1 MNEASRWSRV
11 SEILSQALDLPE
23 SERAAFLDD
32 VIRKEPLLRTEVMG
46 LFDEL
51 RGVEA
56 FLDRPAL
63 PPLGSAESFGPYRVT
78 GELGEGG
85 MGIVY
90 LADRSDGQF
99 ARQVAIKRIGRI
111 APDADLLR
119 RFRDEKQILARL
131 DHPNIARLLDA
142 GIDAAGIPYLVMEYV
157 EGTPFTAFCRN
168 RNLGI
173 PDRVSLF
180 LKVCAAVQH
189 AHQNLVIHRDIKP
202 GNILVTP
209 EGEPKLLD
217 FGIAKLMGGV
227 DSGEATRTVHRALTL
242 DFASPEQVRGEP
254 VNTSSDVYSLGVV
267 LYHLLADVK
276 PYECGTRSVAEA
288 VSLVCDF
295 VPPAP
300 SEVAPPRAR
309 GVLAGDLDVI
319 VRKAMEKSPSDRYAS
334 AADLASD
341 LLAYLEHRPIR
352 ARRPSLGYRARKLV
366 RRHRISVALAAAAS
380 VLIAAGVAGILWQ
393 ARVAERER
401 LRAEARFHDVRRLAN
416 SVIYELHDAI
426 ANLPGATD
434 ARQLLV
440 TRALEYLDRLAGERE
455 DPSLQR
461 ELADAYQRIGQVQN
475 SGLGANVGDTRGA
488 LESYGKALAIRQA
501 LADRH
506 PIETGDVSDL
516 ATIEFELGTL
526 QRAMGQAVQAEESFL
541 SAASRLEVLA
551 ASKALPDG
559 HRRLAGVYQRLA
571 ELQTFQGRRDA
582 ALHFAE
588 KAHAEAE
595 EAWRETPDDS
605 AARGGLAA
613 ASYELSAALAALGR
627 YAEALEQTRNARK
640 LLEAGLEENALDARL
655 TRILLFALHGEGE
668 HLMALG
674 KPEEAVPVKEHA
686 LEVAEQALRRDPRDR
701 WSQMG
706 VAVAANAVGDALLWV
721 GDSTGAVVRFQ
732 QALALAAAAAEE
744 DPQDG
749 FARLEATSAEFGL
762 GRALLTLGTP
772 DVVAEGCAALR
783 RVENHWND
791 LRSRGELPANEAA
804 ELDSLASWLARCPR
818 GR

>member
-288 VSLVCDF
+288 VSLVCDSGRRPRRHRSQSDGEISLRSLCERRRPRLR
-295 VPPAP
+295 PPGLPRASSDP
-300 SEVAPPRAR
+300 GQASFARLPRTKARAAASNQRRAR
-309 GVLAGDLDVI
+309 GGGVGV
-319 VRKAMEKSPSDRYAS
+319 DR
-334 AADLASD
+334 
-341 LLAYLEHRPIR
+341 
-352 ARRPSLGYRARKLV
+352 G
-366 RRHRISVALAAAAS
+366 
-380 VLIAAGVAGILWQ
+380 WC
-393 ARVAERER
+393 
-401 LRAEARFHDVRRLAN
+401 
-416 SVIYELHDAI
+416 
-426 ANLPGATD
+426 
-434 ARQLLV
+434 
-440 TRALEYLDRLAGERE
+440 
-455 DPSLQR
+455 
-461 ELADAYQRIGQVQN
+461 
-475 SGLGANVGDTRGA
+475 
-488 LESYGKALAIRQA
+488 
-501 LADRH
+501 
-506 PIETGDVSDL
+506 
-516 ATIEFELGTL
+516 
-526 QRAMGQAVQAEESFL
+526 
-541 SAASRLEVLA
+541 
-551 ASKALPDG
+551 
-559 HRRLAGVYQRLA
+559 
-571 ELQTFQGRRDA
+571 
-582 ALHFAE
+582 
-588 KAHAEAE
+588 
-595 EAWRETPDDS
+595 
-605 AARGGLAA
+605 
-613 ASYELSAALAALGR
+613 
-627 YAEALEQTRNARK
+627 
-640 LLEAGLEENALDARL
+640 
-655 TRILLFALHGEGE
+655 
-668 HLMALG
+668 
-674 KPEEAVPVKEHA
+674 
-686 LEVAEQALRRDPRDR
+686 RRDP
-701 WSQMG
+701 
-706 VAVAANAVGDALLWV
+706 VAGS
-721 GDSTGAVVRFQ
+721 G
-732 QALALAAAAAEE
+732 
-744 DPQDG
+744 
-749 FARLEATSAEFGL
+749 
-762 GRALLTLGTP
+762 GRAG
-772 DVVAEGCAALR
+772 AA
-783 RVENHWND
+783 
-791 LRSRGELPANEAA
+791 
-804 ELDSLASWLARCPR
+804 PR
-818 GR
+818 